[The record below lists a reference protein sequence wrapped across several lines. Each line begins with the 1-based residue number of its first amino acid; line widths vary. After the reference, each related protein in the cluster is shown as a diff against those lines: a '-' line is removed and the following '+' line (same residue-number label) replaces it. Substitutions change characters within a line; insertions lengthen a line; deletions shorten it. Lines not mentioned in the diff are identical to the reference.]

1 MDVVEG
7 RKAINFMQSMIMLKP
22 KIKNKLP
29 ENKNFKEQPL
39 SKGKPIALKKK
50 QVKKMVTA
58 VILEILGIKNLLSVF
73 QSAKVEF
80 QLKTIRNAI
89 ILKNTRQIIR

>member
-29 ENKNFKEQPL
+29 ENKNLKEQPL
-39 SKGKPIALKKK
+39 SKGKPIAKKK
-50 QVKKMVTA
+50 K
-58 VILEILGIKNLLSVF
+58 
-73 QSAKVEF
+73 
-80 QLKTIRNAI
+80 
-89 ILKNTRQIIR
+89 